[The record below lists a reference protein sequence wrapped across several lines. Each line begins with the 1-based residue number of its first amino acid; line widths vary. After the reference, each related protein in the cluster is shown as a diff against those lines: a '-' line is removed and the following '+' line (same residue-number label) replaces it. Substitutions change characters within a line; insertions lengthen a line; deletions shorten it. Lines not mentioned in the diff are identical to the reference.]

1 VLERFTA
8 VARDAWPW
16 LRAPVWLALGLG
28 LGFLPPALV
37 YLDRTVQAEFS
48 SRQYQFP
55 SRVYARALTLKV
67 GQAARASDIEQ
78 SLIAGDYQAL
88 PQVAHPG
95 SFSRQANQFVIHT
108 RNFVFA
114 DGAQT
119 ARVVRLGLNSERVA
133 TISDARTGAALEQL
147 RVDPALIASIYS
159 MSAEDRDLKSLEQ
172 MPPMIVAA
180 VQAVEDRSFKH
191 HHGVDLLALLRATVA
206 NVRAGRL
213 VQGGSTITQQ
223 LVKNF
228 FLTRAQTPSR
238 KLNEMAMAVLL
249 ERRFSKREILETYL
263 NDVYMG
269 QDGAR
274 AVHGLAAASQFYF
287 GRDLDRLSVEH
298 VALLVGL
305 IKGPSYFDPRRF
317 PERALVRRN
326 IVLNSLLETGLIS
339 AAAHKTAKA
348 AALGVSARAPR
359 KGNRFPA
366 FMELVRAQLNQS
378 YRAIDLQS
386 QGLRVFTTLD
396 PIQQNAAQTAVTEE
410 LAAIEKGDRARQLQ
424 GAMVVTD
431 VESGDILA
439 LVGDRQPNA
448 IGFNRALRA
457 ERPIGSIIKPLIY
470 LLAFSDP
477 ARYNLASVLDDGPL
491 ALKLGDGQTWRPSN
505 YDGRSHGQV
514 STLVALTRSYNL
526 ATVRLGMSL
535 GVPNVI
541 KLMQGLGLRRNPA
554 PHPSILL
561 GALALTPL
569 EVAQLYQVVAAR
581 GNPMPLRAVTKVVA
595 RDGRVLQRA
604 PDALTARD
612 RPAANYLLTLA
623 MQEAIQT
630 GTGKNLDAGLKSKL
644 TPAGKTGTSNDQRDS
659 WFVGF
664 TASHLGVAWVGRDD
678 NKPSGVTGA
687 SGAMRLWAGTFK
699 RLASTPLRP
708 VQPPS
713 VEFAWLD
720 ASSGLLSTP
729 ECGNAVY
736 LPFVR
741 DYAPLD
747 YGPCALLSQ
756 QEPAPEQDLSAP
768 SDWSV
773 AETDSAEG
781 DEASEQRPKKKR
793 RWRWFWEKD

>member
-1 VLERFTA
+1 MRV
-8 VARDAWPW
+8 WPW
-16 LRAPVWLALGLG
+16 LRVPVLLLAGGLIGFGAPT
-28 LGFLPPALV
+28 LV

-48 SRQYQFP
+48 TRQYQFP
-55 SRVYARALTLKV
+55 SRVYARAVALKP
-67 GQAARASDIEQ
+67 GLALSADELERELAAAE
-78 SLIAGDYQAL
+78 YQRLAQ
-88 PQVAHPG
+88 PAHPG
-95 SFSRQANQFVIHT
+95 SFSRDGAQFEIHT
-108 RNFVFA
+108 RAFA
-114 DGAQT
+114 FPDGTQPAQLLKLDLSKGEVASLRDVRSNSALAT
-119 ARVVRLGLNSERVA
+119 AR
-133 TISDARTGAALEQL
+133 I
-147 RVDPALIASIYS
+147 DPALIASIYPNA
-159 MSAEDRDLKSLEQ
+159 AEDRELKSLAQ
-172 MPPMIVAA
+172 IPPLIVAA
-180 VQAVEDRSFKH
+180 VQAVEDRNFKH
-191 HHGVDLLALLRATVA
+191 HWGVDISALVRATWA
-206 NVRAGRL
+206 NLRAGRL

-228 FLTRAQTPSR
+228 FLTRAQTLPR
-238 KLNEMAMAVLL
+238 KLNEMAMAALL

-274 AVHGLAAASQFYF
+274 SVHGLAAASQFYF
-287 GRDLDRLSVEH
+287 GRDLDRLEIAQ
-298 VALLVGL
+298 VALLIGL

-317 PERALVRRN
+317 PERALTRRN
-326 IVLNSLLETGLIS
+326 IVIRSLLEVGLID
-339 AAAHKTAKA
+339 AAKHAEALKTP
-348 AALGVSARAPR
+348 LGVIARAPR

-378 YRAIDLQS
+378 YRLEDLQS

-396 PIQQNAAQTAVTEE
+396 PVQQTAAQEAVSSALTT
-410 LAAIEKGDRARQLQ
+410 IEKGDRARQLQ
-424 GAMVVTD
+424 GAFVLTD
-431 VESGDILA
+431 VETGDILA
-439 LVGDRQPNA
+439 LVGDRNPNA

-477 ARYNLASVLDDGPL
+477 ERYNLSSVLEDEPV
-491 ALKLGDGQTWRPSN
+491 ALKLQNGQVWRPSN
-505 YDGRSHGQV
+505 YDGKAHGNV
-514 STLVALTRSYNL
+514 STLIALTRSYNL
-526 ATVRLGMSL
+526 ATVRLGMNL

-541 KLMQGLGLRRNPA
+541 KLMQGLGMRRNPA
-554 PHPSILL
+554 PNPSLLL

-569 EVAQLYQVVAAR
+569 EVAQLYQVIAAS
-581 GNPMPLRAVTKVVA
+581 GSPMPLRAVTNVVA
-595 RDGRVLQRA
+595 RDGRLLQRA
-604 PDALTARD
+604 PDALSARD

-623 MQEAIQT
+623 MQEAMQT
-630 GTGKNLDAGLKSKL
+630 GTGKGLTPALKNRL

-687 SGAMRLWAGTFK
+687 SGAMQLWSGAFSRISSK
-699 RLASTPLRP
+699 PLKP
-708 VQPPS
+708 VQPAS

-741 DYAPLD
+741 GYAPID
-747 YGPCALLSQ
+747 YGDCALDIA
-756 QEPAPEQDLSAP
+756 QEPAPMLDLSVDA
-768 SDWSV
+768 V
-773 AETDSAEG
+773 ATEPAG
-781 DEASEQRPKKKR
+781 DATTTEPESPEQKR